1 MKKINQLIENYLN
14 WSNDSK
20 KFIKIFQILFYY
32 IPAILIPLGVL
43 ITIIGKLTDGGEYY
57 PIILLLFGII
67 WALVFGYFSFNILW
81 RRAKDLLSEVDSN
94 KYFVIPALA
103 HYIRTYGEVIGA
115 FCFTSPIFL
124 LGGQIS
130 YFVGNGG
137 GLEYLFSNIPILE
150 NLGGGP
156 IIAMIILPLYGYFVV
171 LFAKLIS
178 ESLTALVD
186 IANNTRK

>member
-43 ITIIGKLTDGGEYY
+43 ITIINMLTDGFRYNS
-57 PIILLLFGII
+57 IILLIFGII

-103 HYIRTYGEVIGA
+103 HYIRTSGEVIGA
-115 FCFTSPIFL
+115 VCFTFPIL
-124 LGGQIS
+124 LIGLQIS
-130 YFVGNGG
+130 YLLGNQYWGDYLFDGMPLMENFG
-137 GLEYLFSNIPILE
+137 GL
-150 NLGGGP
+150 P
-156 IIAMIILPLYGYFVV
+156 IIGIFILPLYGYFV
-171 LFAKLIS
+171 LLSAKLIS
-178 ESLTALVD
+178 ESLTAVVE

>member
-43 ITIIGKLTDGGEYY
+43 ITIIQWLTEGGGYY
-57 PIILLLFGII
+57 PIILLIFGII

-115 FCFTSPIFL
+115 VCFTFPILLIGLQISTL
-124 LGGQIS
+124 LGEFDP
-130 YFVGNGG
+130 Y
-137 GLEYLFSNIPILE
+137 YLFNGVLFME
-150 NLGGGP
+150 NLGELP
-156 IIAMIILPLYGYFVV
+156 IIGIFILPLYGYFV
-171 LFAKLIS
+171 LLSAKLIS
-178 ESLTALVD
+178 ESLTAVVE

>member
-1 MKKINQLIENYLN
+1 MKEINQLIENYLN

-43 ITIIGKLTDGGEYY
+43 ITIINMLTDGGGYY
-57 PIILLLFGII
+57 PIILLIFGII

-103 HYIRTYGEVIGA
+103 HYIRTSGEVIGA
-115 FCFTSPIFL
+115 VCFTFPILLIGLQISAL
-124 LGGQIS
+124 LGYS
-130 YFVGNGG
+130 YVD
-137 GLEYLFSNIPILE
+137 YLFDGMPLME
-150 NLGGGP
+150 NLGGLP
-156 IIAMIILPLYGYFVV
+156 IIGIFILPLYGYFV
-171 LFAKLIS
+171 LLSAKLIS
-178 ESLTALVD
+178 ESLTAVVE

>member
-43 ITIIGKLTDGGEYY
+43 ITIINMLTEAGSYL
-57 PIILLLFGII
+57 ILMIFGII

-115 FCFTSPIFL
+115 VCFTFPIL
-124 LGGQIS
+124 LIGLQIS
-130 YFVGNGG
+130 VLVDYYDSY
-137 GLEYLFSNIPILE
+137 YLFDGIPFMENIGEL
-150 NLGGGP
+150 P
-156 IIAMIILPLYGYFVV
+156 IIGIFILPLYGYFV
-171 LFAKLIS
+171 LLSAKLIS
-178 ESLTALVD
+178 ESLTAVVE

>member
-32 IPAILIPLGVL
+32 IPAILIPLGVF
-43 ITIIGKLTDGGEYY
+43 IKTIELLTEGGSY
-57 PIILLLFGII
+57 PIILMIFGII

-81 RRAKDLLSEVDSN
+81 RRAKDLLSEVDTN

-103 HYIRTYGEVIGA
+103 HYIRTSGEVIGA
-115 FCFTSPIFL
+115 VCFTFPIL
-124 LGGQIS
+124 LIGLQIS
-130 YFVGNGG
+130 SMRGG
-137 GLEYLFSNIPILE
+137 YYVREDLFDGMPLLE
-150 NLGGGP
+150 NLGGLP
-156 IIAMIILPLYGYFVV
+156 IIGIFILPLYGYFVL
-171 LFAKLIS
+171 LFAKVIS
-178 ESLTALVD
+178 ESLTAVVD

>member
-32 IPAILIPLGVL
+32 IPAILIPLGVFIKTIELL
-43 ITIIGKLTDGGEYY
+43 IEGGEYLS
-57 PIILLLFGII
+57 IILMIFGII

-81 RRAKDLLSEVDSN
+81 RRAKDLLSEVDTN

-103 HYIRTYGEVIGA
+103 HYIRTSGEVIGA
-115 FCFTSPIFL
+115 VCFTFPILLIGLQISAL
-124 LGGQIS
+124 LGYS
-130 YFVGNGG
+130 YVD
-137 GLEYLFSNIPILE
+137 YLFDGMPLME
-150 NLGGGP
+150 NLGGLP
-156 IIAMIILPLYGYFVV
+156 IIGIFILPLYGYFVL
-171 LFAKLIS
+171 LFAKVIS
-178 ESLTALVD
+178 ESLTAVVD

>member
-32 IPAILIPLGVL
+32 IPAILIPLGVF
-43 ITIIGKLTDGGEYY
+43 IKTIELLTEGGEYLS
-57 PIILLLFGII
+57 IILMIFGII

-81 RRAKDLLSEVDSN
+81 RRAKDLLSEVDTN

-103 HYIRTYGEVIGA
+103 HYIRTSGEVIGA
-115 FCFTSPIFL
+115 VCFTFPILLIGLQISDL
-124 LGGQIS
+124 LGNFYGD
-130 YFVGNGG
+130 
-137 GLEYLFSNIPILE
+137 YLFDGMPLME
-150 NLGGGP
+150 NLGGLP
-156 IIAMIILPLYGYFVV
+156 IIGIFILPLYGYFVL
-171 LFAKLIS
+171 LFAKVIS
-178 ESLTALVD
+178 ESLTAVVD

>member
-1 MKKINQLIENYLN
+1 MKEINQLIENYLN

-43 ITIIGKLTDGGEYY
+43 ITIINMLTDGGGYY
-57 PIILLLFGII
+57 PIILLIFGII

-115 FCFTSPIFL
+115 VCFTFPIL
-124 LGGQIS
+124 LIGLQIS
-130 YFVGNGG
+130 ILAFNEAYSLFDGIPL
-137 GLEYLFSNIPILE
+137 LEYL
-150 NLGGGP
+150 GGLP
-156 IIAMIILPLYGYFVV
+156 IIGIFILPLYGYFV
-171 LFAKLIS
+171 LLSAKLIS
-178 ESLTALVD
+178 ESLTAVVE

>member
-43 ITIIGKLTDGGEYY
+43 ITIIQWLTEGGGYY
-57 PIILLLFGII
+57 PIILLIFGII

-115 FCFTSPIFL
+115 VCFTFPIL
-124 LGGQIS
+124 LIGLQIS
-130 YFVGNGG
+130 VLLDNYDSY
-137 GLEYLFSNIPILE
+137 YLFDGIPFMENIGEL
-150 NLGGGP
+150 P
-156 IIAMIILPLYGYFVV
+156 IIGIFILPLYGYFV
-171 LFAKLIS
+171 LLSAKLIS
-178 ESLTALVD
+178 ESLTAVVE

>member
-32 IPAILIPLGVL
+32 IPAILIPLGVF
-43 ITIIGKLTDGGEYY
+43 IKTIELLTEGGSY
-57 PIILLLFGII
+57 PIILMIFGII

-81 RRAKDLLSEVDSN
+81 RRAKDLLSEVDTN

-103 HYIRTYGEVIGA
+103 HYIRTSGEVIGA
-115 FCFTSPIFL
+115 VCFTFPIL
-124 LGGQIS
+124 LIGLQISSMLGG
-130 YFVGNGG
+130 YYVR
-137 GLEYLFSNIPILE
+137 EDLFDGMPLLE
-150 NLGGGP
+150 NLGGLP
-156 IIAMIILPLYGYFVV
+156 IIGIFILPLYGYFVL
-171 LFAKLIS
+171 LFAKVIS
-178 ESLTALVD
+178 ESLTAVVD

>member
-43 ITIIGKLTDGGEYY
+43 ITIINMLTDGFRYNS
-57 PIILLLFGII
+57 IILLIFGII

-115 FCFTSPIFL
+115 VCFTFPIL
-124 LGGQIS
+124 LIGLQIS
-130 YFVGNGG
+130 YLLGNQYWGDYLFDGMPLMENFG
-137 GLEYLFSNIPILE
+137 GL
-150 NLGGGP
+150 P
-156 IIAMIILPLYGYFVV
+156 IIGIFILPLYGYFVL

>member
-43 ITIIGKLTDGGEYY
+43 ITIIQWLTDAIES
-57 PIILLLFGII
+57 IILLIFGII

-115 FCFTSPIFL
+115 VCFTFPILLIGLQISTL
-124 LGGQIS
+124 LGEFDP
-130 YFVGNGG
+130 Y
-137 GLEYLFSNIPILE
+137 YLFNGVLFME
-150 NLGGGP
+150 NLGELP
-156 IIAMIILPLYGYFVV
+156 IIGIFILPLYGYFV
-171 LFAKLIS
+171 LLSAKLIS
-178 ESLTALVD
+178 ESLTAVVE